1 VSACAETLDF
11 DLLPAPPIDE
21 TLCDRFF
28 SQVKNMQMKSRSRSI
43 PPVTLPLHF
52 AKLKKIICTWIRRKM
67 SIIIND
73 SDDDYDENE
82 AKLDAYFQ
90 KFPLLTELSDCF
102 MLGGI

>member
-1 VSACAETLDF
+1 
-11 DLLPAPPIDE
+11 
-21 TLCDRFF
+21 
-28 SQVKNMQMKSRSRSI
+28 
-43 PPVTLPLHF
+43 
-52 AKLKKIICTWIRRKM
+52 M